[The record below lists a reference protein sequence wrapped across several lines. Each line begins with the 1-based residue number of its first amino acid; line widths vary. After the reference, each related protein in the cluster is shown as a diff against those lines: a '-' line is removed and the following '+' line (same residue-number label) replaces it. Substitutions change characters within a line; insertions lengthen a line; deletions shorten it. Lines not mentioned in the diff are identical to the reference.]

1 MSQFGMQMPGGRMK
15 RSASMTVYTGLLFL
29 AVVALG
35 VACGFMYVAAGKV
48 GAGGDPFGIQKD
60 ARSIQLAARAR

>member
-29 AVVALG
+29 AVVALA
-35 VACGFMYVAAGKV
+35 VASGFMYLAAGKV
-48 GAGGDPFGIQKD
+48 GANGDPFGLQEPGK
-60 ARSIQLAARAR
+60 IQLKK